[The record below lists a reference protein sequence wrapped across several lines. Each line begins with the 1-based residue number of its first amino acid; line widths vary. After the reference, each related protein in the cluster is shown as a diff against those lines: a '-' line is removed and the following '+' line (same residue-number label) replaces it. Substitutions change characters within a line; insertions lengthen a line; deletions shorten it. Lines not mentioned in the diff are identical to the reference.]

1 MPDHLPLLV
10 HKMLRH
16 EHVLD
21 RMSVAK
27 EIFQSLES
35 DIDDFGPVE
44 KVLKKHFI
52 SRLKVCALHRD
63 AAQTAIVIR
72 LAHFYVKNYQ
82 DFFDDFPAAA

>member
-1 MPDHLPLLV
+1 MPDHLPSIV
-10 HKMLRH
+10 QKMLRH

-35 DIDDFGPVE
+35 DIDDFGPIE

-63 AAQTAIVIR
+63 AAQTAIVIL
-72 LAHFYVKNYQ
+72 LANFYVKNYQ
-82 DFFDDFPAAA
+82 DFIDDFPAAA